1 MMMTGTGSTRTLDLR
16 MRDEQG
22 KQVGAHHQRLLC
34 LGRPLR
40 LLHAWLRRKL
50 SSSERTPRWADG
62 ALTAQSCPTIYNISR
77 RGVLLVG
84 AEGGIASGSPK
95 RDGRMRSAIRK
106 GMSRAS
112 WTAGEPGTDK
122 SVPLRGCSTLQSR
135 PPLLSV
141 FCYGGSKLGVTDA
154 PWSENVGDGARMPAG
169 VRGS

>member
-1 MMMTGTGSTRTLDLR
+1 VLTTSDCSAWVVHCGSCTHGYVGSFRAASVHPAGR
-16 MRDEQG
+16 M
-22 KQVGAHHQRLLC
+22 A
-34 LGRPLR
+34 P
-40 LLHAWLRRKL
+40 
-50 SSSERTPRWADG
+50 
-62 ALTAQSCPTIYNISR
+62 LTAQSCPTIYNISR